1 LFHKKKTHSLLS
13 LSHEISKPS
22 TTRVEPY
29 RTSKKRLRGITWNPY
44 NYESLWKRKMML
56 SKPCGT
62 FASCD
67 INQCRSVREKRSA
80 LQNTRFKFWQYRTF
94 FRHTHIHT
102 ESSSANAA
110 QQFRDFLGG
119 INDFCTIYFGTAI
132 IAITRNGSTGLSR
145 VDGISWNRSSS
156 SPLRSRSCVS

>member
-1 LFHKKKTHSLLS
+1 MWLLCSFLVNIKVQQVLFHKKKTHSLLS

-67 INQCRSVREKRSA
+67 INQCRSVLHREEKECIAKYSIQVLA
-80 LQNTRFKFWQYRTF
+80 VPNILST
-94 FRHTHIHT
+94 HTHT
-102 ESSSANAA
+102 YT
-110 QQFRDFLGG
+110 
-119 INDFCTIYFGTAI
+119 INFSQRRTTI
-132 IAITRNGSTGLSR
+132 SR
-145 VDGISWNRSSS
+145 FSWRH
-156 SPLRSRSCVS
+156 